1 MNFPARTV
9 TMSLRRRIG
18 NRLLKPTHIILPL
31 LVAFVLP
38 YVAARRASLSPVRLA
53 NLLARARSSGLTCKA
68 FTNSAWPR
76 RKVGKSIRT
85 LPKLRGAGTIICTKL
100 RQEYFK
106 HEVRECSSSPDESCA
121 GVRRVL
127 PFGTLSL

>member
-9 TMSLRRRIG
+9 TMSLRRRMG

-85 LPKLRGAGTIICTKL
+85 LPKLRRTERAPA
-100 RQEYFK
+100 Y
-106 HEVRECSSSPDESCA
+106 SSGFIDDTA
-121 GVRRVL
+121 ILVGRV
-127 PFGTLSL
+127 GDSADDT